1 MFSFNLLLRCNHHCH
16 VGILPCVESQTD
28 KLSSQFSSVAQ
39 SRPTLC
45 DPMDCSTPGFP
56 VQHELLELTQTRVH
70 WVSDAIQ
77 PSHPLSFPSPPAS
90 IIPSIRVF
98 SNESVLH
105 IRRPKYWNF
114 SFSISPSSEYS
125 GLISFR
131 MDWLD
136 LNSTFSSTASIWIL
150 LGLMLYYQPM
160 KWVSWV
166 TLGMWLMWFIL
177 WLFLFCVSFMSNMYI
192 FLCPHSI
199 NDIPYMFGWS
209 YYFMTD
215 ELWGEWKN
223 WLKAQHSE
231 N

>member
-1 MFSFNLLLRCNHHCH
+1 
-16 VGILPCVESQTD
+16 
-28 KLSSQFSSVAQ
+28 
-39 SRPTLC
+39 
-45 DPMDCSTPGFP
+45 MDCSTPVFR

-70 WVSDAIQ
+70 WVSDTIQ
-77 PSHPLSFPSPPAS
+77 PSHPLSSPSPPTS
-90 IIPSIRVF
+90 IIPNIRVF

-105 IRRPKYWNF
+105 IRWPEYWNF
-114 SFSISPSSEYS
+114 SFIISPSSEYS

-136 LNSTFSSTASIWIL
+136 LNSTSSSTASIWIL
-150 LGLMLYYQPM
+150 LALMLYYQPM
-160 KWVSWV
+160 KWVSWM

-177 WLFLFCVSFMSNMYI
+177 WLFLFCVSFMSNMHI

-215 ELWGEWKN
+215 KLWGEWKN